1 MDPLKIIRKYYKP
14 GSMAYRLIVTH
25 GRLVQKKAVEIAK
38 LAKKNNPKQKIDMKF
53 LKEAAMLHDIGVMNV
68 KTLHMGT
75 VGKKD
80 YIYHTTEGRKILEKE
95 GFPKHALVCE
105 RHIGVG
111 LTKKEIIRQRLD
123 LPKRDMVPISIEEKI
138 ICLADKFYTK
148 HPPKLKIEKSLREI
162 RATIKRYP
170 GGQLRKFNK
179 LYKELLGE
187 QTKYH
192 QVGIR

>member
-14 GSMAYRLIVTH
+14 GSTAYRFIVTH

-38 LAKKNNPKQKIDMKF
+38 SAKKKNPKLKIDMKF
-53 LKEAAMLHDIGVMNV
+53 LKEAAMLHDIGVINV
-68 KTLHMGT
+68 RTLHMGT
-75 VGKKD
+75 VGTKD
-80 YIYHTTEGRKILEKE
+80 YIHHITEGRKILVKE
-95 GFPKHALVCE
+95 GFPKHAKVCE

-111 LTKKEIIRQRLD
+111 LTKDDIINQNLP

-148 HPPKLKIEKSLREI
+148 YPPKLKKEKSLREI
-162 RATIKRYP
+162 RSTIKRYP

-179 LYKELLGE
+179 LYEELFS
-187 QTKYH
+187 
-192 QVGIR
+192 ISD